1 MEDKKSKKVILLFSR
16 KTKDSSIASI
26 DKEEAIQG
34 KPDVPPIFTKDV
46 IDFMDGETHIP
57 LVVSATYRD
66 AEHGFCVSLQRTP
79 GMFVLPEMQVG
90 QKVSFYSSPHN
101 GRPAIC
107 SGVVLFSSR
116 IKADIEKISFE
127 KVTENREEFRLFLN
141 IPVTLMPKDDFDKKN
156 QIEAAMVNISAGG
169 MAFQAKE
176 NLAVD
181 SIYKATFRLHLKT
194 EQASYLGQI
203 IWMKPLSSGKKL
215 YGMIFPMLDEQ
226 QKSSLTSE
234 IFKAQRNLRRY

>member
-1 MEDKKSKKVILLFSR
+1 M
-16 KTKDSSIASI
+16 
-26 DKEEAIQG
+26 
-34 KPDVPPIFTKDV
+34 
-46 IDFMDGETHIP
+46 
-57 LVVSATYRD
+57 
-66 AEHGFCVSLQRTP
+66 
-79 GMFVLPEMQVG
+79 
-90 QKVSFYSSPHN
+90 
-101 GRPAIC
+101 
-107 SGVVLFSSR
+107 
-116 IKADIEKISFE
+116 
-127 KVTENREEFRLFLN
+127 TENREEFRLFLN